1 MVEAQD
7 WRRIE
12 RALPLLAQ
20 MPAGLR
26 NELTQVR
33 FDKGELI
40 FRRGDRPRAMYA
52 VLSGEARLVR
62 ATRQGGEVI
71 LQRCRIGL
79 LAEASLD
86 QPRYHCDAVAILPT
100 VLVSIPRRVFKL
112 VLTNEDF
119 RERWLSMLLSE
130 LRRLRAQNERLSL
143 KTAEERILHSI
154 ETEGDGGRLVLNQ
167 TRKDWAAELGLTHE
181 ALYRALARMTKER
194 RLRVE
199 RDVVELN
206 RVGFAGGFM
215 KHPISV
221 SIKPAATQTSR

>member
-1 MVEAQD
+1 MAEAQD
-7 WRRIE
+7 WRRVE
-12 RALPLLAQ
+12 QALPLLAE

-26 NELTQVR
+26 SEITQVR

-52 VLSGEARLVR
+52 VLTGEARLVR
-62 ATRQGGEVI
+62 TTRQGGEVI
-71 LQRCRIGL
+71 LQRCRSGL
-79 LAEASLD
+79 LAEASLN
-86 QPRYHCDAVAILPT
+86 QPRYHCDAVAILST

-112 VLTNEDF
+112 ALTNEDF
-119 RERWLSMLLSE
+119 RGRWLSMLLSE
-130 LRRLRAQNERLSL
+130 IRRLRAQNERLSL

-154 ETEGDGGRLVLNQ
+154 ETEGDGRRLVLHR

-206 RVGFAGGFM
+206 RAGFAW
-215 KHPISV
+215 P
-221 SIKPAATQTSR
+221 R

>member
-1 MVEAQD
+1 MAEARD
-7 WRRIE
+7 WRRVE
-12 RALPLLAQ
+12 QALPLLTE

-26 NELTQVR
+26 SELTQVQ
-33 FDKGELI
+33 FDEGEII

-71 LQRCRIGL
+71 LQRCRSGL

-100 VLVSIPRRVFKL
+100 VLVSIPRTVFKL
-112 VLTNEDF
+112 ALTNEGF
-119 RERWLSMLLSE
+119 RERWQCMLLDE
-130 LRRLRAQNERLSL
+130 LRRLRAHSERLGL

-154 ETEGDGGRLVLNQ
+154 ESEGDGERLVLNQ

-181 ALYRALARMTKER
+181 ALYRALARMTKAR

-199 RDVVELN
+199 GDVVEL
-206 RVGFAGGFM
+206 
-215 KHPISV
+215 IS
-221 SIKPAATQTSR
+221 